1 MQTAAHCS
9 RRTMLKTTGTV
20 AAGAWLANSAASA
33 IASTSANSSVP
44 WPSWRGPNRD
54 GVVQGDWSSDFSGL
68 KKLWSNQYSDSYSGP
83 IVGGGKVFTTET
95 VAKRDETL
103 IALDQQTGEQVWK
116 QEWAGAMAVPF
127 FAKANGD
134 WIRSTPATD
143 GKTVVVG
150 GMRDV
155 VAAFDAET
163 GNETWR
169 IDFVKQHGATIPSF
183 GLVCSPLIDGEYVY
197 IQAGGAV
204 RKINLA
210 DGELVWEAMG
220 DSGGMYGGAFSSP
233 IISELHGVRQLVV
246 QTRKT
251 LCGISLE
258 SGDVLWQQDIPS
270 FRGMNILTPSVWK
283 NSVFTSSYGGKAFML
298 SVGKSGGI
306 WSVETAWKSKTEA
319 YMSSPV
325 IVGDHLYVHLRSNRV
340 SCVDLATG
348 EETWRTTPFGKYW
361 SMVTN
366 GKNILSLDEAGDLR
380 LIAANPEK
388 YTLLDEKRVSDEP
401 SWAHL
406 AVAGSQV
413 FIRRQRGLDAYTW
426 S

>member
-9 RRTMLKTTGTV
+9 RRTMLKTTGAA
-20 AAGAWLANSAASA
+20 AAGALLANSAASA
-33 IASTSANSSVP
+33 IASTSANPNVP

-68 KKLWSNQYSDSYSGP
+68 KKQWSNQYSDSYSGP
-83 IVGGGKVFTTET
+83 IVAGGKVFTTET

-116 QEWAGAMAVPF
+116 QEWSGAMTVPF

-183 GLVCSPLIDGEYVY
+183 GLVCSPLIYGEYVY
-197 IQAGGAV
+197 MQAGGAV

-210 DGELVWEAMG
+210 NGELVWAAMG

-233 IISELHGVRQLVV
+233 IIAELHGVRQLVV

-283 NSVFTSSYGGKAFML
+283 NNVFTSSYGGKAFML
-298 SVGKSGGI
+298 SVGHSGGN

-325 IVGDHLYVHLRSNRV
+325 IVGDYLYVHLRSNRV

-380 LIAANPEK
+380 LLAANPEK
-388 YTLLDEKRVSDEP
+388 YTLLDEKRVSEEP

-413 FIRRQRGLDAYTW
+413 FIRRQRGLDAYNW

>member
-1 MQTAAHCS
+1 M
-9 RRTMLKTTGTV
+9 
-20 AAGAWLANSAASA
+20 
-33 IASTSANSSVP
+33 
-44 WPSWRGPNRD
+44 
-54 GVVQGDWSSDFSGL
+54 
-68 KKLWSNQYSDSYSGP
+68 WSNQYSDSYSGP

-197 IQAGGAV
+197 MQAGGAV

>member
-9 RRTMLKTTGTV
+9 RRTMLKTTGAA
-20 AAGAWLANSAASA
+20 AAGALLANSAASA
-33 IASTSANSSVP
+33 IASTSANPNVP

-54 GVVQGDWSSDFSGL
+54 GVVQGDWSSDLSGL
-68 KKLWSNQYSDSYSGP
+68 KKQWSNQYSDSYSGP
-83 IVGGGKVFTTET
+83 IVAGGKVFTTET

-116 QEWAGAMAVPF
+116 QEWSGAMTVPF

-183 GLVCSPLIDGEYVY
+183 GLVCSPLIDGEHVY
-197 IQAGGAV
+197 MQAGGAV

-210 DGELVWEAMG
+210 NGELVWAAMG

-233 IISELHGVRQLVV
+233 IIAELHGVRQLVV

-298 SVGKSGGI
+298 SVGHSGGN

-319 YMSSPV
+319 YMPSPV
-325 IVGDHLYVHLRSNRV
+325 IVGDYLYVHLRSNRV

-388 YTLLDEKRVSDEP
+388 YTLLDEKRVSEEP

-413 FIRRQRGLDAYTW
+413 FIRRQRGLDAYNW